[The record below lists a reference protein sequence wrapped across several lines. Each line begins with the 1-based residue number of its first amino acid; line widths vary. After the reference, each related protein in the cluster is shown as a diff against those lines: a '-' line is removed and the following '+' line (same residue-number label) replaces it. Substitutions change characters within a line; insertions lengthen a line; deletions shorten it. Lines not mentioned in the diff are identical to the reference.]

1 MSPIQSY
8 LTTPAAA
15 KHHTELVAMYDLL
28 KSLLPDA
35 TEKISYGMPAFYVAG
50 KPVIYFAA
58 AKRHLGLYP
67 TASPIVHFADE
78 LTAYHTS
85 KGAIQLPYDQPLP
98 ENLIAA
104 IVAFRVH
111 EITD

>member
-8 LTTPAAA
+8 LNTPAATD
-15 KHHTELVAMYDLL
+15 HHAELVAMYDLL
-28 KSLLPDA
+28 KSLLPEA
-35 TEKISYGMPAFYVAG
+35 TEKLSYGMPAFYIAG

-58 AKRHLGLYP
+58 AKHHLGLYP
-67 TASPIVHFADE
+67 TPSPIVHFAEE
-78 LTAYHTS
+78 LAAYHTS

-98 ENLIAA
+98 EKLIAA

>member
-8 LTTPAAA
+8 LTTPADAD
-15 KHHTELVAMYDLL
+15 HHTELVAMYDLL
-28 KSLLPDA
+28 KSLLSDA
-35 TEKISYGMPAFYVAG
+35 TEKLSYGMPAFYVAG

-58 AKRHLGLYP
+58 AKHHLGLYP
-67 TASPIVHFADE
+67 TASPIAHFTEE
-78 LTAYHTS
+78 LASYHTS

-98 ENLIAA
+98 KELIAD

>member
-8 LTTPAAA
+8 LTTPAATD
-15 KHHTELVAMYDLL
+15 HHAELVAMYDLL

-35 TEKISYGMPAFYVAG
+35 TEKLSYGMPAFYVAG

-58 AKRHLGLYP
+58 AKHHLGLYP
-67 TASPIVHFADE
+67 TASPIAHFTEE
-78 LTAYHTS
+78 LAGYHTS

-98 ENLIAA
+98 EKLIAA

-111 EITD
+111 EITA